1 MRLLVLTPSLRVL
14 AAAGVV
20 VANDVD
26 EKRCYMLV
34 HQMKRLASP
43 CGMVTNFPA
52 QSFPRLTL
60 TSNSSAGTHY
70 TIYFSFYL
78 CFCL

>member
-1 MRLLVLTPSLRVL
+1 MRIVLTPSLHVL
-14 AAAGVV
+14 ALAAGVV

-60 TSNSSAGTHY
+60 TSNSSAGTHH
-70 TIYFSFYL
+70 YL
-78 CFCL
+78 FFPFF